1 MAHENNLN
9 SEPQSDPAEQS
20 ADLSSPLADAAP
32 VAEQH
37 NAHASEGNATAEL
50 DGGSDPVREST
61 DAEPAVE
68 STESTDSTESTE
80 PTGTASK
87 SVSFRAAATVA
98 VVCAVVGGIA
108 GGAMSAI
115 VLGGNSVTA
124 VPSTVTVND
133 TGSVSNTTGVAAT
146 AMNSVVTIEVSADST
161 GGSGSGVI
169 VSEDGYIV
177 TNNHVASIG
186 AGDKSATIRV
196 TLADGRLF
204 EATVVGTDPI
214 LDLAVL
220 KIDATGLAPIE
231 FADSDALNV
240 GDNAIAIGAPLGL
253 AGTVTEGIIS
263 ALNRSISIS
272 ASGDE
277 GFNFDVPGSETVT
290 VAQDLS
296 LPVIQTDASINP
308 GNSGGALLDSEGR
321 LIGINVA
328 IASLG
333 SSGGSGGNI
342 GVGFALPS
350 NLVQRIVDSLIADG
364 SATHGRIGAMV
375 GSVTDNTGVVG
386 AVVSDVESGSAAA
399 QAGLVSG
406 DIVTS
411 FGGVP
416 VRDQVDLTAQV
427 RSHAPG
433 DTVDMVVIRDGEQVA
448 LSITLGSLG

>member
-1 MAHENNLN
+1 MEKEQPTTPVQPTNPDLTETADVTET
-9 SEPQSDPAEQS
+9 AEARES
-20 ADLSSPLADAAP
+20 
-32 VAEQH
+32 
-37 NAHASEGNATAEL
+37 ASETAATAATDATNATEAI
-50 DGGSDPVREST
+50 
-61 DAEPAVE
+61 DA
-68 STESTDSTESTE
+68 TDSTATSGADSAEGKATH
-80 PTGTASK
+80 
-87 SVSFRAAATVA
+87 VSLKTAAAAAVA
-98 VVCAVVGGIA
+98 FAIVGGIA
-108 GGAMSAI
+108 GGALSSF
-115 VLGGNSVTA
+115 VFSDRTVSG

-133 TGSVSNTTGVAAT
+133 TGSVSNTTGVVAT
-146 AMNSVVTIEVSADST
+146 AMDSVVTIEVSSESA

-169 VSEDGYIV
+169 VSADGYIV

-186 AGDKSATIRV
+186 AGDSGTTIRV
-196 TLADGRLF
+196 TLADGRLYS
-204 EATVVGTDPI
+204 ATVVGTDPI

-220 KIDATGLAPIE
+220 KIDETGLTAIE

-240 GDNAIAIGAPLGL
+240 GDHAIAIGAPLGL
-253 AGTVTEGIIS
+253 AGTVTEGIVS

-277 GFNFDVPGSETVT
+277 GFNFDVPGSEPIT

-333 SSGGSGGNI
+333 STEGSGGNI

-350 NLVQRIVDSLIADG
+350 NLVQRVVDALIADG
-364 SATHGRIGAMV
+364 TALHGRIGAMV
-375 GSVTDNTGVVG
+375 GSVTESTGVVG
-386 AVVSDVESGSAAA
+386 AVVSDVEAGSAADA
-399 QAGLVSG
+399 AGLVPG
-406 DIVTS
+406 DVVTS

-427 RSHAPG
+427 RSHEPG
-433 DTVDMVVIRDGEQVA
+433 ESVDMIVVRDGQQIGLTIV
-448 LSITLGSLG
+448 LGSLG

>member
-1 MAHENNLN
+1 MANEQNPTTEPHDETLEISG
-9 SEPQSDPAEQS
+9 SEPETLIADEPEQQ
-20 ADLSSPLADAAP
+20 D
-32 VAEQH
+32 E
-37 NAHASEGNATAEL
+37 T
-50 DGGSDPVREST
+50 
-61 DAEPAVE
+61 AEPA
-68 STESTDSTESTE
+68 E
-80 PTGTASK
+80 PAEPAAPASK
-87 SVSFRAAATVA
+87 SVSFTAAATVA

-108 GGAMSAI
+108 GGAMSA
-115 VLGGNSVTA
+115 VLLGGNTISA

-146 AMNSVVTIEVSADST
+146 AMNSVVTIEVSAEST

-186 AGDKSATIRV
+186 AGDDTATIRV
-196 TLADGRLF
+196 TLADGRLY

-220 KIDATGLAPIE
+220 KIDEAGLTPIE

-240 GDNAIAIGAPLGL
+240 GDHAIAIGAPLGL
-253 AGTVTEGIIS
+253 AGTVTEGIVS

-333 SSGGSGGNI
+333 SSDGSGGNI

-350 NLVQRIVDSLIADG
+350 NLVQRIVDSLISDG

-427 RSHAPG
+427 RSHEPG
-433 DTVDMVVIRDGEQVA
+433 DTVDMVIVRDGEQVA